1 MKLLLLSN
9 LLGYIYATSTD
20 SSSASVTGT
29 GSQSQT
35 GSASASQSGTGS
47 MDWHLANTTS
57 STPADLSTEG
67 IVYISFLAIPIVA
80 ILGYVGY
87 TSSCSRIKPTKAN
100 R

>member
-47 MDWHLANTTS
+47 IDWHTTS
-57 STPADLSTEG
+57 VTPADLSTEG
-67 IVYISFLAIPIVA
+67 IVYISFLAVPIVA

-87 TSSCSRIKPTKAN
+87 SSSCSRIKPTKAN

>member
-9 LLGYIYATSTD
+9 LLGYIYATNTD

-47 MDWHLANTTS
+47 MVLHTPS

-80 ILGYVGY
+80 ILGYIGY
-87 TSSCSRIKPTKAN
+87 SSSCSRIKPTKAN